1 MKTSSKASKTSRASE
16 KIETSNTVIDRKT
29 DRHTFGHWP
38 AKEEVAT
45 TITLVHMGS
54 GKFGLSYD
62 SVFSGVKS
70 GHVSGGPYPVSGNMH
85 KVLHNSP
92 QVVLTISNFDE
103 TSTTISMRVTITVD
117 IPVLGNK
124 TIFDETL
131 GGAYA
136 SGAGWDIALANV
148 GAKLS
153 D

>member
-1 MKTSSKASKTSRASE
+1 MKKTSSRTSKASKKVEISST
-16 KIETSNTVIDRKT
+16 IIDRKT
-29 DRHTFGHWP
+29 DKHTFGHWP

-45 TITLVHMGS
+45 TITLVHTGS
-54 GKFGLSYD
+54 GQFGLAYD
-62 SVFSGVKS
+62 AVFSGVKS

-117 IPVLGNK
+117 IPILGNK

-153 D
+153 A